1 MITEIPTQSR
11 HAGRMAGTV
20 LCIILAAA
28 AGAMILTAP
37 VWSVDDQGLP
47 EAGQTASP
55 LSPSSPS
62 STATAS
68 SLEPTTRRRAQ

>member
-11 HAGRMAGTV
+11 SAGRVAATV

-28 AGAMILTAP
+28 ASAMILTAP

-47 EAGQTASP
+47 AAARP
-55 LSPSSPS
+55 AP
-62 STATAS
+62 
-68 SLEPTTRRRAQ
+68 EPGPTITSAVESESGNDTH